1 MSNPTVEEIKK
12 YLSSIRGKG
21 MKYILDNIS
30 STFEVTY
37 KNYDFTISKGDNC
50 WMIGRSRFGIVKKV
64 VYDMAKL
71 VETIK
76 SIMDELDEVDKI
88 NESKLFAMIDSYGFK
103 IIPINE
109 NKKTVILRMEGF
121 TDYNDIVLYSPYP
134 SAWIIECK
142 FMDLVTKP
150 IKDKFVIGGFLNVIK
165 YNIFSPKLPT
175 GISDM
180 KEITNSKYVSIPLSK
195 IELELDV
202 YEYDYKVENLDGS
215 IVITATYSDDVK
227 LVIIRSELNEW
238 SIAEHRIDNSI
249 QMYSKLDTIDDV
261 REILSDIKSSSDWN
275 RPSVLKEEPFSS
287 LPDGSIDMDFKQTG
301 KLELDFVNDYKLM
314 KSIERSV
321 NDNLKVITD
330 AFYKYTKVDAPA
342 TIIADDNN
350 KVFFFVEHENALELN
365 FEFFI
370 GGDLYSY
377 SYTNRGI
384 RLLDEYNKQA
394 VMRLANLIERTVKVW
409 LNKFSSK
416 EDFIEVSDK
425 VLSSA
430 ENIKVMIGLM
440 ARTIDVYNH

>member
-12 YLSSIRGKG
+12 YLSSIRSKG

-64 VYDMAKL
+64 VFDMDKL
-71 VETIK
+71 VETVK
-76 SIMDELDEVDKI
+76 SIMDDIDDLDKV
-88 NESKLFAMIDSYGFK
+88 NESKLYAMIDSYGFK
-103 IIPINE
+103 IIPINKD
-109 NKKTVILRMEGF
+109 KKTVVLRMEGF

-134 SAWIIECK
+134 FAWIIECK

-175 GISDM
+175 GLSDM

-195 IELELDV
+195 IELELDA

-275 RPSVLKEEPFSS
+275 RPSVVKEELFSS
-287 LPDGSIDMDFKQTG
+287 LPDGGIDMDFKQTG

-350 KVFFFVEHENALELN
+350 KVFFFAEHENALELN
-365 FEFFI
+365 FEFFTK
-370 GGDLYSY
+370 GDLYSY

-394 VMRLANLIERTVKVW
+394 VLALANLIERTVKVW

-416 EDFIEVSDK
+416 EDFIEVSDI